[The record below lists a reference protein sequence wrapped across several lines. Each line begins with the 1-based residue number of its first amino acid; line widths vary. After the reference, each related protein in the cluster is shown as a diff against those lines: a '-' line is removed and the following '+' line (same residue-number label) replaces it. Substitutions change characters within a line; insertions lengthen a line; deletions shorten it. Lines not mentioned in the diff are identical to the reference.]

1 MKRNFRHVAV
11 LFFVASLGPNAGA
24 QDEPRKVVVEMP
36 TARQATRYLQ
46 STGTLQ
52 AVNSV
57 DLVARVSG
65 TLEKV
70 NFADGAEVVK
80 NDVIFVI
87 EPEPYHIALASAQA
101 VLAAA
106 EANRVKAEA
115 TLRSFASTTTI
126 QPTASEPKAT

>member
-1 MKRNFRHVAV
+1 MKRIVRHVAV
-11 LFFVASLGPNAGA
+11 LFFVASLAPGAGA
-24 QDEPRKVVVEMP
+24 QDEPRKVVVETP

-70 NFADGAEVVK
+70 NFADGAEVAK

-87 EPEPYHIALASAQA
+87 EPEPYRISLASAEAELAQA
-101 VLAAA
+101 
-106 EANRVKAEA
+106 
-115 TLRSFASTTTI
+115 
-126 QPTASEPKAT
+126 